1 MPMLSQKTDNI
12 LEDLYL
18 LRIFSKGVGWVML
31 DVSPR
36 FRNRVSQKLLNHV
49 PIVGIARVML
59 DVITVDLDHPL

>member
-1 MPMLSQKTDNI
+1 MLSMKTDNI

-36 FRNRVSQKLLNHV
+36 FRNCV
-49 PIVGIARVML
+49 PEASKSCSHCGNSKGGVGR
-59 DVITVDLDHPL
+59 DHC